1 MKNKANSFCSIS
13 LVIATILLSAQGAQA
28 ANADDKP
35 ISNVTSYDDGIKI
48 SEFTDNTGF
57 KVEGAGVVFT
67 YNKETKVM
75 SCSKVNG
82 LPMAVSFDGSN

>member
-1 MKNKANSFCSIS
+1 MKNKVNSFSSIA

-28 ANADDKP
+28 ANADDKAV
-35 ISNVTSYDDGIKI
+35 SNVTSYDDGIKI
-48 SEFTDNTGF
+48 SDFTDNTGF

-82 LPMAVSFDGSN
+82 LPMAFSFDDSH